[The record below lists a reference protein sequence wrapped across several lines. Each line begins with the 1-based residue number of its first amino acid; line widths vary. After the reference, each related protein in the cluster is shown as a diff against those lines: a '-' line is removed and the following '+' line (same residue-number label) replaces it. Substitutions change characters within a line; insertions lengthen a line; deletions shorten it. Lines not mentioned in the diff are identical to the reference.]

1 MIYFIKHTAY
11 QDNKNL
17 GIKKGDKIIKVFA
30 DSLEELLKWG
40 IKYGLRRVHF
50 SRSGVPHFDLWGSY
64 IEKCKIGSIGPEG
77 KKLYKEHF
85 FNRKKF

>member
-1 MIYFIKHTAY
+1 M
-11 QDNKNL
+11 
-17 GIKKGDKIIKVFA
+17 
-30 DSLEELLKWG
+30 
-40 IKYGLRRVHF
+40 GLRRVHF
-50 SRSGVPHFDLWGSY
+50 SRSGIPHFDLWGSY